1 MVALYVRF
9 VENIH
14 QSQNL
19 IRLYFMEK
27 IRFVVSRPEVIKSLD
42 KDTGNQGRT
51 GTERSRNTERNRN
64 EELELRKIT

>member
-1 MVALYVRF
+1 MIALYVRF

-19 IRLYFMEK
+19 MRVYFMEK

-42 KDTGNQGRT
+42 KDTGQQGRT
-51 GTERSRNTERNRN
+51 GT
-64 EELELRKIT
+64 